1 MPEPLGRS
9 QRYMPGLDGLR
20 AVAVLAV
27 IAYHLGFSWAPG
39 GLLGVGVFFT
49 LSGYLITDLLL
60 AQRSSGRMR
69 LADFWLAR
77 ARRLLPALFL
87 MLAVVVVWVVAIG
100 PGQTAEFRNAVI
112 AAAIYVANWQ
122 LIFQHVSYFASFGPP
137 SPLNHLWSLG
147 VEEQFYIVWPLLLL
161 LGLRFIRERSPASGR
176 RPRLAAVTLLL
187 AAGSAAEMAL
197 LYRPTL
203 DPSRIYFGTDTR
215 AFELL
220 AGAALAMVWPSR
232 ALRQKILPGARRT
245 LDAIGAVGLL
255 AILALIW
262 RTSQYS
268 AFLYRGGF
276 VLLSVATVLVL
287 AALAHPA
294 CRLGRVLSF
303 GPLRWTGVRSYG
315 IYLWHVPIVVP
326 TTPAADHGI
335 SLGRDALQVAATFI
349 VAALSWRFV
358 EQPIRHGALGRLW
371 KRARNLRWE
380 LPPLARSR
388 AFAVPIALL
397 ALVSIAGGVGL
408 AAIPGPRPSPRSRI
422 TAVIPSAWTSTHR
435 TTGDATA
442 TKTKTS
448 TTRAMPAR
456 GGGPPLPPTSPA
468 TGGALAPAVG
478 AALAGVSH
486 DPSTASSSCRAVIHI
501 GDSTSEGLTSPDY
514 LPDASER
521 IEAQYAD
528 VGVTTQHYEISGAR
542 SIVETYEGQPNGYQV
557 ATAWKHAGYRG
568 CWVLALGTND
578 TANVYVG
585 SNVGRLARIQRMM
598 SVIGNQP
605 VMWVN
610 LKSLLTSGPYSEQ
623 NMQLWNEAL
632 ADACHEHPNM
642 HIFDWASVVQ
652 DSWFIN
658 DGIHYN
664 TPGYAARA
672 HLIAQAL
679 ARAFPQTGH
688 SSGCLVR

>member
-1 MPEPLGRS
+1 MPEPVGRS

-60 AQRSSGRMR
+60 AQFSSGRTG

-87 MLAVVVVWVVAIG
+87 MLAVLVVWVAAIG
-100 PGQTAEFRNAVI
+100 PGQPAEFRNAVV
-112 AAAIYVANWQ
+112 AAALYVANWQ
-122 LIFQHVSYFASFGPP
+122 LIFQHVSYFAGFGPP

-161 LGLRFIRERSPASGR
+161 LGLRFIREPSAASGR
-176 RPRLAAVTLLL
+176 RPRLAAVTLAL

-232 ALRQKILPGARRT
+232 ALAQTIVPGARRT

-262 RTSQYS
+262 RTTEYS

-276 VLLSVATVLVL
+276 VVLSAASVLVL
-287 AALAHPA
+287 VALAHPA
-294 CRLGRVLSF
+294 CRLGRVLSL
-303 GPLRWTGVRSYG
+303 GPLRWIGVRSYG
-315 IYLWHVPIVVP
+315 IYLWHVPIVVL
-326 TTPAADHGI
+326 TTPAGDHGI
-335 SLGRDALQVAATFI
+335 NLARDALQVAATFL

-358 EQPIRHGALGRLW
+358 EQPIRHGALGHLW
-371 KRARNLRWE
+371 KRVRALRRARPALT
-380 LPPLARSR
+380 RSR
-388 AFAVPIALL
+388 AVAVPIALL
-397 ALVSIAGGVGL
+397 ALLSIAGGVGL
-408 AAIPGPRPSPRSRI
+408 AAIPGAHRRPREQ
-422 TAVIPSAWTSTHR
+422 TAAVIPRAGASTHR
-435 TTGDATA
+435 RAGNPTRAASATA
-442 TKTKTS
+442 PP
-448 TTRAMPAR
+448 RAP
-456 GGGPPLPPTSPA
+456 GGPPRASPG
-468 TGGALAPAVG
+468 TGGALTAEVG
-478 AALAGVSH
+478 AALAGVSR
-486 DPSTASSSCRAVIHI
+486 DSSPALRSSCRAVVHI
-501 GDSTSEGLTSPDY
+501 GDSTSEGLTSPEY
-514 LPDASER
+514 LPIASER
-521 IEAQYAD
+521 IEAQYAA
-528 VGVTTQHYEISGAR
+528 VGVTVQHYEISGAR
-542 SIVETYEGQPNGYQV
+542 SIVETYEGLPNGDQV
-557 ATAWKHAGYRG
+557 AAAWRQTGYRG

-610 LKSLLTSGPYSEQ
+610 LKSLLTGGPYSEQ
-623 NMQLWNEAL
+623 DMQLWDQAL
-632 ADACHEHPNM
+632 ADACRHYPNM
-642 HIFDWASVVQ
+642 HIFDWAAVVQ
-652 DSWFIN
+652 DRWFID
-658 DGIHYN
+658 DGIHFN

-672 HLIAQAL
+672 RLIAQAL
-679 ARAFPQTGH
+679 AQAFPQSGH
-688 SSGCLVR
+688 SPDCLVR